1 MTGHHDSPA
10 GDAEDLE
17 GLAGFYRLL
26 SRLWVSELDA
36 EWLEML
42 VDGSLADVAEELE
55 FPLDGPREEVL
66 EQLAIE
72 YCGLVIGPK
81 NHVPP
86 HQSVWV
92 EGQLHGQTVVS
103 MQQFLEVVREEVDA
117 TMSDHLGVQLGVMG
131 IIVESLAESQAMPE
145 TGTETGTEKGSDV
158 TELTELA
165 RVFFATHI
173 MWITRFLARAGAATD
188 SKFYL
193 RLIAVTSEFLAEEHE
208 VWE

>member
-36 EWLEML
+36 EWLETL

-86 HQSVWV
+86 H
-92 EGQLHGQTVVS
+92 
-103 MQQFLEVVREEVDA
+103 
-117 TMSDHLGVQLGVMG
+117 
-131 IIVESLAESQAMPE
+131 ESLAIA
-145 TGTETGTEKGSDV
+145 ETGTEKGGDV

-165 RVFFATHI
+165 RVFFATHV

-208 VWE
+208 VWGVD